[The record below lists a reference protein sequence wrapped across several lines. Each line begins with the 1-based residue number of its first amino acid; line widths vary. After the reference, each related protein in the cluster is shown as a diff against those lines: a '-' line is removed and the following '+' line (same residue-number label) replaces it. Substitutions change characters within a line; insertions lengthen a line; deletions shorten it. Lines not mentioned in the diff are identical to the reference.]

1 MSQIDQTWALVL
13 AAGEGSRLRR
23 LTTTTEGVAVPKQFC
38 SLHGGPSLLH
48 QAFERAASVA
58 SRSRICSV
66 VAEQHRRWWSG
77 ALPIHP
83 ENIVIQPENRGTGIG
98 ILLPLLHILGRDP
111 DARVVL
117 LPSDHYVR
125 DEAVL
130 ARSLQQAVARLSAS
144 AHEIVLLGLAPDAAD
159 PELGYIVPGRR
170 EEGGAQ
176 RVTRFVEKPS
186 AEHAAALIAHGAL
199 WNVFIVAAR
208 AQALLDLYARRY
220 PQIVTDLRIA
230 AALDAGE
237 ASRPDAVRRTYRS
250 LPIVDFSRDV
260 LEGAESSLRVLAA
273 PACGWS
279 DLGTPERVMD
289 WIARRRVAAALA
301 SRVTPPPPQVTAAS
315 GHFADAV

>member
-1 MSQIDQTWALVL
+1 
-13 AAGEGSRLRR
+13 LRR

-38 SLHGGPSLLH
+38 SLYGGPSLLH
-48 QAFERAASVA
+48 EAFERAESVA
-58 SRSRICSV
+58 PRSRICSV

-83 ENIVIQPENRGTGIG
+83 ENVVIQPENRGTGIG
-98 ILLPLLHILGRDP
+98 ILLPLLHIVGRDP

-130 ARSLQQAVARLSAS
+130 ARSLQRAVARLSAS

-170 EEGGAQ
+170 EADGAQ

-186 AEHAAALIAHGAL
+186 AEQAAALIAQGAL

-208 AQALLDLYARRY
+208 AQALLDLYARRHSH
-220 PQIVTDLRIA
+220 IVTDLRIA
-230 AALDAGE
+230 AALDARD
-237 ASRPDAVRRTYRS
+237 ASRPDAVRRAYRS
-250 LPIVDFSRDV
+250 LPSVDFSRDV

-279 DLGTPERVMD
+279 DLGTPERVAHTLRHAPASD
-289 WIARRRVAAALA
+289 ESSEDHGFTLA
-301 SRVTPPPPQVTAAS
+301 GYLSLAQQHSLLQSAMA
-315 GHFADAV
+315 